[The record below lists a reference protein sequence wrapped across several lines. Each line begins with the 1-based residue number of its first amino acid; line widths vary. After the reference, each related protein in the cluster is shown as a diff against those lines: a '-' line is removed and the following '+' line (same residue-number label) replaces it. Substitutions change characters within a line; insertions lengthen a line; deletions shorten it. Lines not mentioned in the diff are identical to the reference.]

1 MFGSGIM
8 VLVAII
14 HHCKSIFCYSPK
26 SRIADVRR
34 SDGDVDGR
42 SYRRSDKR
50 SNEDLDGR
58 SYSDSDGNIGMGGR
72 YLGKIMCVCFPVGSF
87 MLITGG
93 ETGS

>member
-1 MFGSGIM
+1 MSESDEDLGRGSYGKKDLGGKMF
-8 VLVAII
+8 
-14 HHCKSIFCYSPK
+14 
-26 SRIADVRR
+26 RR
-34 SDGDVDGR
+34 SDGDIDGR

-72 YLGKIMCVCFPVGSF
+72 YPGKIMCVYFPVGSF

-93 ETGS
+93 ETSC